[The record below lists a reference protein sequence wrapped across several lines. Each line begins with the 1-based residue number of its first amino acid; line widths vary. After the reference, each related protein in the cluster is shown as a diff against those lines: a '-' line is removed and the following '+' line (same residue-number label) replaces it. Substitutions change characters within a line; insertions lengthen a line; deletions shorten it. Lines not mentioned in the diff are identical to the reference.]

1 MNSVN
6 YHPQRP
12 SFQKSSTPISG
23 KYKDIKLFPIK
34 GAKIAKSVR
43 NVSLS
48 PLRIS
53 SPRKSSNDSIINPRA
68 ASDELGTLYT
78 HQDPLFFKLNTLCFD
93 SPIRTKSNQ
102 KNLPSLEKTR
112 DFDEVIDALF
122 IMNKCERG
130 RIGAFSLTQLFVG
143 LGFCEDCETVVEI
156 FRNISEGQPLNM
168 ISYSKQELLKLCEDA
183 KTDNA
188 LKSIYKDLKVKS
200 TKEKI
205 VSVQY
210 LIEVIKKWWKKLDK
224 SHSNHASFED
234 ICKCYS
240 DIGIIENSSDTKRIF
255 LRINQFGNYK
265 QFSSVFAKALL
276 KHMISELTKVIKKGN
291 EIGLPAEIA
300 IRTQR
305 RKVILKGLEGHSK
318 VLDAIMESKLYNS

>member
-1 MNSVN
+1 MNH
-6 YHPQRP
+6 HPQRP
-12 SFQKSSTPISG
+12 SFQKSSTPING
-23 KYKDIKLFPIK
+23 KYKDLKLFPIK
-34 GAKIAKSVR
+34 EVKIVKSVR

-68 ASDELGTLYT
+68 ASDELGTLYI
-78 HQDPLFFKLNTLCFD
+78 HQDPLFFKLNSLSFD
-93 SPIRTKSNQ
+93 SPTRAKSYQ
-102 KNLPSLEKTR
+102 KILPSLEKTR
-112 DFDEVIDALF
+112 DFNEVIDALF
-122 IMNKCERG
+122 TMNKCERG
-130 RIGAFSLTQLFVG
+130 RVGAFSLTQLFVG

-168 ISYSKQELLKLCEDA
+168 ISYSKQELLKLCEDT
-183 KTDNA
+183 KTDNV
-188 LKSIYKDLKVKS
+188 LKSIHKDLKVKS

-205 VSVQY
+205 ISVQY

-224 SHSNHASFED
+224 SHNDYASFED

-276 KHMISELTKVIKKGN
+276 KHMISELTKVVKKGN
-291 EIGLPAEIA
+291 EICLPAEIA
-300 IRTQR
+300 ISTQR
-305 RKVILKGLEGHSK
+305 RKVILKSLEGHSR
-318 VLDAIMESKLYNS
+318 VLDAIMECKMYSS